1 MTKDQSFAITMFLK
15 DPSGFQS
22 NPNLH
27 IKSKEELIGKTVD
40 DEESTLEVK
49 SAYYNR
55 DGALFVALSGTQ
67 KRKDLLLQRLDVV
80 IEVSPDGNIYF
91 SSVKTDT
98 PKPPQK
104 S

>member
-22 NPNLH
+22 DPSLH